1 MAEIAFRRLE
11 HDDLP
16 RLYDWLG
23 RAHVRRWYAQPPGSF
38 AEVVAK
44 YGPRAEEGNTVK
56 SFIVRVGDA
65 EQGYIQAYP
74 IEDFPDYEALL
85 GAGKGTLGMDLFIA
99 DELETRR
106 GLGPRVIRRFV
117 DEIVFGTY
125 GALACVAG
133 PVEGDR
139 AAIRAFEK
147 AGFSSWKTVTN
158 ERGEREH
165 VMRLDRDRSGYRFET
180 IDLLDADTCVRFHR
194 DMYVTS
200 FGTTEGLDREMG
212 VENAVYLRE
221 LRRRIADFPE
231 GNAHVWHDSEIV
243 GQLEMRRILHEPHVG
258 YVSLVYVVPAYR
270 RRGVGRAIHEHAA
283 AICRERGMRLMRLSV
298 ATSNV
303 PAMVF
308 YRKLGWVVVGQRPNV
323 IPMVV
328 MEFALA

>member
-16 RLYDWLG
+16 LLYDWLG
-23 RAHVRRWYAQPPGSF
+23 RAHVRRWYAQAPGSF
-38 AEVVAK
+38 AEVTAK

-56 SFIVRVGDA
+56 SFIVSVGGT
-65 EQGYIQAYP
+65 ELGYIQAYP

-85 GAGKGTLGMDLFIA
+85 GADKGTLGIDLFIGE
-99 DELETRR
+99 ELETGR

-117 DEIVFGTY
+117 EEVVFGTY

-133 PVEGDR
+133 PAEGDR
-139 AAIRAFEK
+139 ASIRAFAK
-147 AGFSSWKTVTN
+147 AGFSSWKTVAN

-165 VMRLDRDRSGYRFET
+165 VMRMDRDRSGYRFET

-221 LRRRIADFPE
+221 LRRRIAEFPE

-243 GQLEMRRILHEPHVG
+243 GQLEMRRVLHEPHVG
-258 YVSLVYVVPAYR
+258 YVSLVYVVPDYR
-270 RRGVGRAIHEHAA
+270 RRGVGRLIHEHAA
-283 AICRERGMRLMRLSV
+283 AVCRERGMRLMRLSV

-303 PAMVF
+303 HAMVF
-308 YRKLGWVVVGQRPNV
+308 YRRLGWQVVGQRPNV
-323 IPMVV
+323 LPMAI